1 MSALLFF
8 AEWSKND
15 GPGQPLAVEI
25 SFLSARRQFPT
36 FIGKYEFEQC
46 EFRNLDIGL

>member
-15 GPGQPLAVEI
+15 GPGQSLAVEI
-25 SFLSARRQFPT
+25 GFLSARRQFPT
-36 FIGKYEFEQC
+36 VIGKYEIEQGA
-46 EFRNLDIGL
+46 FRDLDTGL

>member
-15 GPGQPLAVEI
+15 GPGQSLAVEI
-25 SFLSARRQFPT
+25 GFLSARRQFPT
-36 FIGKYEFEQC
+36 VIGKYKIEQC
-46 EFRNLDIGL
+46 EFRNLDIGI